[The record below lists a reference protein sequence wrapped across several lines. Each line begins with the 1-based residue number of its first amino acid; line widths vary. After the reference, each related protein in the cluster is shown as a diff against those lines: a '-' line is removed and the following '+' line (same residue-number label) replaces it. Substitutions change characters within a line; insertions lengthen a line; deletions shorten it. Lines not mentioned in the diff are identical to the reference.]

1 MVLHVHPRAD
11 VARLKRLIVP
21 RIRRGAWA
29 RLLLHNLL
37 RYHTM
42 RSLGCFPRIPLRPQ
56 QSARSSRVV
65 RRLQAFGLVPGVHDP
80 FVNDFACGS
89 LGTFLVVACITGL
102 QGVAGTLP
110 EHLHRRFG
118 EPHKEQTVKR

>member
-65 RRLQAFGLVPGVHDP
+65 RRLQAFGRVPGVHDP
-80 FVNDFACGS
+80 FGNDFACGS